1 MDGGRERITPMSNIP
16 QQRSGRDDGGVKKK
30 KKEKIGTKQK
40 ARRNTEKSKAGNWR
54 KREQNMTQKVRRNT
68 KNKNGEMFL

>member
-16 QQRSGRDDGGVKKK
+16 QQRSGRGGGGKK
-30 KKEKIGTKQK
+30 KKEKIGTK
-40 ARRNTEKSKAGNWR
+40 SKAGNWT

-68 KNKNGEMFL
+68 KNKKGKMFL